1 MIRRLILASGLVV
14 VLGVPIAAQIFG
26 GIVYDP
32 TNYANAVLRYG
43 QLQEQLWQLIST
55 YNQIRTQY
63 LLLQRQA
70 QKLPFAIDP
79 RYRSLRTPWR
89 PLVATS
95 TFGTTTNWIDTANT
109 GVTAAAAFAR
119 ATQVLVPYADAMARL
134 PAAEAARVKSRYD
147 REQLTDGAITNG
159 LEALGR
165 LRSNEGSVETAIRNL
180 ETDAYADNA
189 DLHTQIAVL
198 NKINAA
204 GVTAARMTKD
214 TNYLLVSLLEHQVID
229 ATNRREAA
237 VQGIN
242 AHVTFLN
249 EARPLLARTTA
260 DTTTALT
267 TFRIP

>member
-1 MIRRLILASGLVV
+1 MTRRFTIVAGLV
-14 VLGVPIAAQIFG
+14 LALSVPMAAQFFSV
-26 GIVYDP
+26 VYDP
-32 TNYANAVLRYG
+32 TNYGNAVLRY
-43 QLQEQLWQLIST
+43 EQLRQQLTQLVTT

-95 TFGTTTNWIDTANT
+95 AFGTTTTWIETANT
-109 GVTAAAAFAR
+109 GVTAAAAFAK
-119 ATQVLVPYADAMARL
+119 ATQPLVPYAGAIGRL

-165 LRSNEGSVETAIRNL
+165 LRSNETSVETAIRNL
-180 ETDAYADNA
+180 ETDAYTDNP

-198 NKINAA
+198 NKINAT

-214 TNYLLVSLLEHQVID
+214 TNYLLVSLLEQQVID
-229 ATNRREAA
+229 ATDRREAT

-242 AHVTFLN
+242 AHVAFLH

-260 DTTTALT
+260 DTTTALM